1 MTKVDT
7 TARTVRVRTEVAALG
22 KVFDYAVPA
31 QWAFDVRVGTRVR
44 VPLHG
49 RSVRG
54 WVVGTPAPGDR
65 LAGGGVADGPPF
77 VDLLPLKA
85 WLGWG
90 PPEDLVELAE
100 WAAWRWA
107 GPPTFFLRVASPEA
121 IVRALPEPS
130 RTPAGPRP
138 ATGPAGTPPSS
149 PPPPPWAAALM
160 AGATETM
167 VRLPPATDL
176 IDLVLSVVEDEG
188 VRARAGSV
196 VVLVPSTGW
205 AERLA
210 QRLVRR
216 GVAATRTWEQAR
228 AGWPVV
234 VGTRTG
240 AWAPVPRLAA
250 AIVLDAHDAA
260 YREESAPTYSAVE
273 VLRER
278 ALRAGAPCVLASPVP
293 PVELTARRSVA
304 TVAVAPSDERSG
316 WPALERVDRLG
327 ADPRTGMFSEE
338 FVRLAR
344 SVLDDPTAAARGPLV
359 CVYNRTGGARLLS
372 CAHCGELAQCTR
384 CGAAVARPPDEQV
397 LHCPRCGETRPVVCS
412 HCGRL
417 RMKAL
422 RVGVSRL
429 RDELAALLGVPVGEV
444 AGPRAAARQTDGAAA
459 DANVNAV
466 ADASGSPAEPVLI
479 GTEAALHR
487 VRRAAAVAFLDI
499 DLHLLAARL
508 SATEETLSLLVRAGR
523 LVGPRGSGPATA
535 RVLVQTRLPDHPVL
549 AAVAAGEPGPV
560 LDAEAE
566 VRRAAGLPPFS
577 ALALVSGSL
586 AAAHADALAAATVT
600 DPAVSVTPLDRAR
613 FLVQAPGHR
622 PLCDLLA
629 SVARPPGR
637 GLRIEVD
644 PTAL

>member
-1 MTKVDT
+1 MTETDT
-7 TARTVRVRTEVAALG
+7 TVHTVRVRTEVAALA
-22 KVFDYAVPA
+22 KTFDYAVPA
-31 QWAFDVRVGTRVR
+31 KWASDMRVGTRVR

-54 WVVGTPAPGDR
+54 WVVGTNASTGESGDKP
-65 LAGGGVADGPPF
+65 ADGAPPD
-77 VDLLPLKA
+77 VRLLPLKA

-90 PPEDLVELAE
+90 PPEDLVDLAE

-107 GPPTFFLRVASPEA
+107 GPSTFFLRVASPEG
-121 IVRALPEPS
+121 IVRALPQLPRASAEPS
-130 RTPAGPRP
+130 AETTP
-138 ATGPAGTPPSS
+138 ATGS
-149 PPPPPWAAALM
+149 PWAAAL
-160 AGATETM
+160 AHGATETM

-176 IDLVLSVVEDEG
+176 IDLVLAVLDDQQRRS
-188 VRARAGSV
+188 RTGSV

-205 AERLA
+205 AERLVA
-210 QRLVRR
+210 RLVRR
-216 GVAATRTWEQAR
+216 GVAATSTWDEAR

-250 AIVLDAHDAA
+250 AVVIDAHDAA

-278 ALRAGAPCVLASPVP
+278 ARRAGAPCLLVSPIP
-293 PVELTARRSVA
+293 PVELTARA
-304 TVAVAPSDERSG
+304 DLTTVALSPAEERAG
-316 WPALERVDRLG
+316 WPALERIDRKG

-344 SVLDDPTAAARGPLV
+344 SVLDDPSAAARGPLV
-359 CVYNRTGGARLLS
+359 CVYNRTGGARLLA

-384 CGAAVARPPDEQV
+384 CGAAVARARDEEV
-397 LHCPRCGETRPVVCS
+397 LRCPRCGETRPVVCP

-429 RDELAALLGVPVGEV
+429 REELAALLGVAVGEV
-444 AGPRAAARQTDGAAA
+444 SGPRAASRN
-459 DANVNAV
+459 DAN
-466 ADASGSPAEPVLI
+466 ADTDPSGTPPESVLI
-479 GTEAALHR
+479 GTEAVLHR

-523 LVGPRGSGPATA
+523 LVGPRGSGPAWA
-535 RVLVQTRLPDHPVL
+535 RVLVQTRVPDHPVL
-549 AAVAAGEPGPV
+549 VGAAAGEPAPV

-566 VRRAAGLPPFS
+566 IRRASGLPPFS
-577 ALALVSGSL
+577 ALALVSGAL
-586 AAAHADALAAATVT
+586 APGYADALVAATAA
-600 DPAVSVTPLDRAR
+600 DPTVSVTPLDEAR
-613 FLVQAPGHR
+613 FLVQAPEHG

-629 SVARPPGR
+629 RVARPGGR
-637 GLRIEVD
+637 GLRVEVD